1 MKQKLSIYKT
11 NLPLVKIQ
19 SLRGWKCLLMGSYS
33 KTDAILEFHYNK
45 NISLDIQDKKLGT
58 VKILTLGGQSMYD
71 LREVRFD

>member
-33 KTDAILEFHYNK
+33 KTNAILEFHYNK
-45 NISLDIQDKKLGT
+45 NISLDIRDENLA
-58 VKILTLGGQSMYD
+58 L
-71 LREVRFD
+71 